1 MVLQLFS
8 IISLQQLSYGV
19 VEGFRRFDDIVVFP
33 KVGVAEILY
42 TVVEEVFGVEGVAS

>member
-8 IISLQQLSYGV
+8 IIPLQQLSYGV

-33 KVGVAEILY
+33 EVGVAEILY
-42 TVVEEVFGVEGVAS
+42 AVVEEVFGVEGVAS